1 MRKIFKGVKKVM
13 NQILENANA
22 ELKHKE
28 EMFRISIDTLEW
40 FITSNK
46 ALLTV
51 GLCLTGLGAG
61 LVASAYLKVN

>member
-1 MRKIFKGVKKVM
+1 MRKLFKGVKKVM

-51 GLCLTGLGAG
+51 GLCLTGLGVG